1 MRKFHRE
8 DAMRLLGFIICA
20 VAFVVAG
27 IARAENIKIGVLFPY
42 SGPNADLGDVADK
55 ALDLYV
61 KLHAKDILPHKVELI
76 KRDEGPP
83 SGANAKT
90 AATEL
95 ITRDKVNLLFG
106 VIYSPSA
113 IAMAP
118 VVTQAK
124 VPFIISNAGTAWI
137 TTLSPYIVR
146 FSFSMWHDGYAMGS
160 YAADKLKCKTAATA
174 YTDFPPGKDST
185 EAFKTSFEKAGGKV
199 VDAIPMGNPAQ
210 VPDMT
215 PFFQRIKDT
224 RPDCMFVFIPS
235 GSHASAVVK
244 TYGQLGLRQSG
255 VKLIGP
261 KDVVPDSKLQGMGDA
276 AIGTIVMSSYSNDLD
291 NAANKAFVKAWH
303 EAYGADNYPDF
314 ESADTWDAIDAV
326 FKTIKKLDGRFD
338 ADAFVNE
345 IKTYSGNGPRGKVS
359 IDPQTR
365 DIVND
370 EHAIE
375 VIKKPDG
382 KLGTKV
388 LGTIPQVKDPCK
400 ELKIGR
406 CAQ

>member
-1 MRKFHRE
+1 M
-8 DAMRLLGFIICA
+8 AWLGCM
-20 VAFVVAG
+20 VLSFVLSTTAD
-27 IARAENIKIGVLFPY
+27 AENIKIGVILPY
-42 SGPNADLGDVADK
+42 SGANADLGEVQDK
-55 ALDLYV
+55 AIDLYV
-61 KLHAKDILPHKVELI
+61 KMHAKDIAPHTVQLI

-95 ITRDKVNLLFG
+95 ITRDKVDLLFG
-106 VIYSPSA
+106 VVFSPSA

-124 VPFIISNAGTAWI
+124 IPFVIANAGTAWI
-137 TTLSPYIVR
+137 TQLSPYIVR
-146 FSFSMWHDGYAMGS
+146 FSFSMWHDGYAMGT
-160 YAADKLKCKTAATA
+160 YAKNTLLCKTAASA

-215 PFFQRIKDT
+215 PFFQRIKDQK
-224 RPDCMFVFIPS
+224 PDCMFVFIPS
-235 GSHASAVVK
+235 GSHAAAVVK
-244 TYGQLGLRQSG
+244 TYGQLRLRDAG
-255 VKLIGP
+255 IKLIGP

-291 NAANKAFVKAWH
+291 NPANKAFVQAWH
-303 EAYGADNYPDF
+303 ATYGADDYPDF
-314 ESADTWDAIDAV
+314 ESANAWDAIDAV
-326 FKTIKKLDGRFD
+326 FKTIKQLNGKFDG
-338 ADAFVNE
+338 DAFVNA
-345 IKTYSGNGPRGKVS
+345 IKNYSGIGPRGKVS
-359 IDPQTR
+359 IDPATR

-370 EHAIE
+370 EHAME
-375 VIKKPDG
+375 VIRKADG
-382 KLGTKV
+382 KLGTKI

-400 ELKIGR
+400 EFKIGR
-406 CAQ
+406 CGAQ

>member
-1 MRKFHRE
+1 M
-8 DAMRLLGFIICA
+8 AA
-20 VAFVVAG
+20 TAQ
-27 IARAENIKIGVLFPY
+27 AETIKIGVMFPY
-42 SGPNADLGDVADK
+42 SGTNADLGDVADK

-61 KLHAKDILPHKVELI
+61 KLHAKDILPHQVQII

-90 AATEL
+90 VATEL
-95 ITRDKVNLLFG
+95 IINNKVDLLFG

-124 VPFIISNAGTAWI
+124 VPFIITNAGAAWI

-160 YAADKLKCKTAATA
+160 YAHDQIKCNTAVSA

-199 VDAIPMGNPAQ
+199 IDSIPMGNPAQ

-215 PFFQRIKDT
+215 PFFQRAKDQK
-224 RPDCMFVFIPS
+224 PDCLFVFIPA
-235 GSHASAVVK
+235 GSHSKAVMK
-244 TYGQLGLRQSG
+244 TYTELGLRKAG
-255 VKLIGP
+255 IKLIGP
-261 KDVVPDSKLQGMGDA
+261 KDVIPDSTLQTFGDDA
-276 AIGTIVMSSYSNDLD
+276 VGTIVMSSYSNDID

-303 EAYGADNYPDF
+303 EAYGPDNYPDF
-314 ESADTWDAIDAV
+314 ESANTWDGIDAV
-326 FKTIKKLDGRFD
+326 FQTIKKLNGKFDGET
-338 ADAFVNE
+338 FVNT
-345 IKTYSGNGPRGKVS
+345 IKTYRGDGPRGPIR
-359 IDPQTR
+359 IDPATR

-370 EHAIE
+370 EHAME
-375 VIKKPDG
+375 VIRKPDG
-382 KLGTKV
+382 KLGARI
-388 LGTIPQVKDPCK
+388 LGTIKEVKDPCK
-400 ELKIGR
+400 ELKVGR
-406 CAQ
+406 CGAP

>member
-1 MRKFHRE
+1 MRVSKWL
-8 DAMRLLGFIICA
+8 ACA
-20 VAFVVAG
+20 AFGVALAG
-27 IARAENIKIGVLFPY
+27 TARAENIKIGVLLPY
-42 SGPNADLGDVADK
+42 SGANADLGDVQDK
-55 ALDLYV
+55 AIDLYL
-61 KLHAKDILPHKVELI
+61 KLHAKDIAPNTVTLI

-95 ITRDKVNLLFG
+95 ITQDKVNLILG
-106 VIYSPSA
+106 VVFSPSA

-124 VPFIISNAGTAWI
+124 VPFIIANAGTAWI

-146 FSFSMWHDGYAMGS
+146 FSFSMWHDGYAMGT
-160 YAADKLKCKTAATA
+160 YAETKLNCKTAATA

-185 EAFKTSFEKAGGKV
+185 EAFKTAFEKAGGKV

-215 PFFQRIKDT
+215 PFFQRIKDEK
-224 RPDCMFVFIPS
+224 PDCMFVFIPS

-244 TYGQLGLRQSG
+244 TYGQLGLRQAG
-255 VKLIGP
+255 IKLIGP

-303 EAYGADNYPDF
+303 EAYGPDNYPDF
-314 ESADTWDAIDAV
+314 ESANAWDAIDAV
-326 FKTIKKLDGRFD
+326 FKTIKKLNGKFD
-338 ADAFVNE
+338 ADSFVAE
-345 IKTYSGNGPRGKVS
+345 IKTYSANGPRGHVS
-359 IDPQTR
+359 IDPATR

-370 EHAIE
+370 EHAME
-375 VIKKPDG
+375 VIRKPDG
-382 KLGTKV
+382 KLGTKT
-388 LGTIPQVKDPCK
+388 LGTIKDVKDPCK

-406 CAQ
+406 CGGAS

>member
-1 MRKFHRE
+1 
-8 DAMRLLGFIICA
+8 
-20 VAFVVAG
+20 
-27 IARAENIKIGVLFPY
+27 
-42 SGPNADLGDVADK
+42 VADK
-55 ALDLYV
+55 ALDLYM
-61 KLHAKDILPHKVELI
+61 KLHAKDILPHTVEII

-106 VIYSPSA
+106 VVFSPSA

-124 VPFIISNAGTAWI
+124 VPFIITNAGTAWI
-137 TTLSPYIVR
+137 TQLSPYIVR

-160 YAADKLKCKTAATA
+160 YASNNLKCKTAATA

-199 VDAIPMGNPAQ
+199 IDAIPMGNPAQ

-215 PFFQRIKDT
+215 PFFQRVKDEK
-224 RPDCMFVFIPS
+224 PDCLFVFIPS

-244 TYGQLGLRQSG
+244 TYGSLNLRQAG

-261 KDVVPDSKLQGMGDA
+261 KDVVPDSKLQTMGDT

-291 NAANKAFVKAWH
+291 NPANKAFVKAWH
-303 EAYGADNYPDF
+303 EAYGNDNYPDF
-314 ESADTWDAIDAV
+314 ESANTWDGIDAV
-326 FKTIKKLDGRFD
+326 FKTIKKLNGKFDG
-338 ADAFVNE
+338 DAFVNE
-345 IKTYSGNGPRGKVS
+345 IKTYSGNGPRGHVS
-359 IDPQTR
+359 IDPATR

-370 EHAIE
+370 EHAME
-375 VIKKPDG
+375 VIRKPDG
-382 KLGTKV
+382 KLGTKI
-388 LGTIPQVKDPCK
+388 LGSIRAVKDECK

-406 CAQ
+406 CGAQ

>member
-1 MRKFHRE
+1 MRVLNWL
-8 DAMRLLGFIICA
+8 ACVTLGFA
-20 VAFVVAG
+20 LAG
-27 IARAENIKIGVLFPY
+27 TAQAENIKIGVLLPY
-42 SGPNADLGDVADK
+42 SGANADLGDVQDK
-55 ALDLYV
+55 AFNLYL
-61 KLHAKDILPHKVELI
+61 KLHAKDIAPHTVTLI

-95 ITRDKVNLLFG
+95 ITQDKVNLILG
-106 VIYSPSA
+106 VVFSPSA

-124 VPFIISNAGTAWI
+124 MPFIIANAGTAWI

-146 FSFSMWHDGYAMGS
+146 FSFSMWHDGYAMGT
-160 YAADKLKCKTAATA
+160 YAENKLNCKTAATA

-185 EAFKTSFEKAGGKV
+185 EAFKTAFEKAGGKV
-199 VDAIPMGNPAQ
+199 IDAIPMGNPAQ

-215 PFFQRIKDT
+215 PFFQRIKDEK
-224 RPDCMFVFIPS
+224 PDCMFVFIPA
-235 GSHASAVVK
+235 GSHASAVMK
-244 TYGQLGLRQSG
+244 TYGQLGLRQAG
-255 VKLIGP
+255 IKLIGP

-303 EAYGADNYPDF
+303 EAYGPDNYPDF
-314 ESADTWDAIDAV
+314 ESANAWDAIDAV
-326 FKTIKKLDGRFD
+326 FKTIKKLNGKFD
-338 ADAFVNE
+338 ADAFVSE
-345 IKTYSGNGPRGKVS
+345 IKTYSGNGPRGHVS
-359 IDPQTR
+359 IDPATR

-370 EHAIE
+370 EHAME
-375 VIKKPDG
+375 VIRKPDG
-382 KLGTKV
+382 KLGTKM
-388 LGTIPQVKDPCK
+388 LGTIKDVKDPCK

-406 CAQ
+406 CGGAS